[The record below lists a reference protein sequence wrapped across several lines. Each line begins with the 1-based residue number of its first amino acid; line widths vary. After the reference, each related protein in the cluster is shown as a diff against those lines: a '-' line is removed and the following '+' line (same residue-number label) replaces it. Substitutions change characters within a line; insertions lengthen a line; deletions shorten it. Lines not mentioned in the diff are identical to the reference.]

1 MTQQQKTI
9 KLAEFE
15 GWKFRKATFW
25 EKILSL
31 GLLRWITTTP
41 KGQELC
47 GYYPRYFTDLNA
59 VHELEKVFTW
69 DDISTPDPER
79 EGCTY
84 HTNTKAQY
92 QRTLA
97 DVIAKEK
104 EQEGMDSLKAFLF
117 GIQES
122 VHATAAHRAE
132 AIGQTLKLW

>member
-15 GWKFRKATFW
+15 GYKSCGKQFYGGVETWRIRDGTALLP
-25 EKILSL
+25 ESL
-31 GLLRWITTTP
+31 P
-41 KGQELC
+41 K
-47 GYYPRYFTDLNA
+47 YFEDLNA
-59 VHELEKVFTW
+59 THNLEKVFTW

-79 EGCTY
+79 KGVTF

-132 AIGQTLKLW
+132 AIGQTLKLWS